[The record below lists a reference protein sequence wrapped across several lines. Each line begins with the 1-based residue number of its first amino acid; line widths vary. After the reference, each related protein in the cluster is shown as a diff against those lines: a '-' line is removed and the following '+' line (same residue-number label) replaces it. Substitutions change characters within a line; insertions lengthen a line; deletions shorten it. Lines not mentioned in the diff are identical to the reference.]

1 MIKRHLFTLIIFVG
15 VLSGVQPSWVKTG
28 GGPINHNPRQCISDY
43 ELSLVRQNKIEVDR
57 GSMRDTILF
66 QDPIGNGGMINLND
80 SVSHHIYNYVDLN
93 NISGQIRDY
102 NCMSVT
108 YDGHDAT
115 DIGIGGF
122 YAMDEMK
129 TPILAAAPGIVSYSH
144 DGEYDR
150 NIYWDYSTVGNAV
163 IVSHADGTDTQYWH
177 MKRNSVAVSTGDT
190 VATGDTLGFVGSS
203 GISTGPHL
211 HFAVKNESNQ
221 TIDPWQG
228 PCNNNPSR
236 WENQLPFIGDTSAH
250 EQKLID
256 YITTSYPGS
265 SGNWDD
271 FYYMVSDNIP
281 SMKHINP
288 GDHWRSCVWVRNL
301 YNTDTLKTRWY
312 RDGELANEWSWIPG
326 ESQWWNQELVYY
338 TNSFWYWYGTWDW
351 NNIGGPLGE
360 WTEKTYINSKLV
372 GEKSYVCDEIPNQ
385 APSVD
390 MQQLSV
396 ELGETITGEFTA
408 TDDGHPFWF
417 NLVSAP
423 NNGGAIELYGGR
435 RRKFTYTAPNDFVG
449 FDPVRISATDDR
461 NLTGGGTFIF
471 FEVTGTG
478 LGNFMVEP
486 TYVGPQ
492 QDSIFISAHTLGEP
506 DNASVFAI
514 VKDLVNNS
522 SSLPL
527 ALAEEGGLW
536 SGHWVPTSE
545 SYFSVDLMFVHSDT
559 VLYEDIGTFTS
570 VGPLTI
576 SVIEDL
582 TASPGDVSIFNF
594 EVINNGSTAFASDVT
609 VSFQAENMECI
620 QNMSGQS
627 YSFDII
633 AAGDT
638 LGGNDNLVI
647 VMNNECSSDTSIGI
661 GANIHSGGT
670 LWWEDS
676 FLLNIETLDISE
688 DNIPTAY
695 SIKSAYPNPFNP
707 VTTINY
713 GLPIK
718 EFVSIYI
725 YDLMGRRVKTL
736 INNIMDPGY
745 RTITWN
751 ATNDLGQPVS
761 AGMYIYTIQVGDFR
775 QTKKVVLLK

>member
-1 MIKRHLFTLIIFVG
+1 MIKRYLFTVIIFVG
-15 VLSGVQPSWVKTG
+15 VLSGVQPSWVKTS
-28 GGPINHNPRQCISDY
+28 GGPVNHSPRECISDY

-57 GSMRDTILF
+57 NSMRDTISF
-66 QDPIGNGGMINLND
+66 QDPIGNGGMININD
-80 SVSHHIYNYVDLN
+80 SVRHHIYNYVDQNPVN
-93 NISGQIRDY
+93 NQILDY
-102 NCMSVT
+102 YCNDVS
-108 YDGHDAT
+108 YDGHNGT
-115 DIGIGGF
+115 DIGIDGF

-129 TPILAAAPGIVSYSH
+129 TPILAVAPGIVSYTH
-144 DGEYDR
+144 DGEFDR
-150 NIYWDYSTVGNAV
+150 YEYWDNSAVGNAV
-163 IVSHADGTDTQYWH
+163 IISHADGTDTWYWH
-177 MKRNSVAVSTGDT
+177 MKKNSVAVSTGDT
-190 VATGDTLGFVGSS
+190 VVTGDTLGFVGSS

-211 HFAVKNESNQ
+211 HFEVQNEQ
-221 TIDPWQG
+221 AQVVDPWEG
-228 PCNNNPSR
+228 SCNNIPSR

-250 EQKLID
+250 EQKLLG
-256 YITTSYPGS
+256 YITTSFAGQ
-265 SGNWDD
+265 SGNWDA
-271 FYYMVSDNIP
+271 FYNLTNENIP

-288 GDHWRSCVWVRNL
+288 GDHWRSCTWVRNL

-312 RDGELANEWSWIPG
+312 RDGELVNEWSWVPG
-326 ESQWWNQELVYY
+326 ESQWWNQNYEYY
-338 TNSFWYWYGTWDW
+338 TYSFWYWYGTWDW

-372 GEKSYVCDEIPNQ
+372 GETSYVCDEIPNQ

-396 ELGETITGEFTA
+396 ELGETITGELTA
-408 TDDGHPFWF
+408 TDDGDPFWF

-423 NNGGAIELYGGR
+423 NNGGSIELYGGR

-471 FEVTGTG
+471 FEVTGAG

-492 QDSIFISAHTLGEP
+492 QDSIFISAQTLGEP

-527 ALAEEGGLW
+527 ALDEEGGLW
-536 SGHWVPTSE
+536 SGHWIPTSE
-545 SYFSVDLMFVHSDT
+545 SYFSVDLMFVHGDT
-559 VLYEDIGTFTS
+559 VLYEDIGSFTS
-570 VGPLTI
+570 VGPLTVSI
-576 SVIEDL
+576 IGDL

-594 EVINNGSTAFASDVT
+594 EVINNGSTAFVSDVT
-609 VSFQAENMECI
+609 VSFHAESMECI

-627 YSFDII
+627 YSFDVI

-647 VMNNECSSDTSIGI
+647 VLNSECSSDTSIGI

-676 FLLNIETLDISE
+676 FLLNIVALDISE

-695 SIKSAYPNPFNP
+695 SLKSAYPNPFNP
-707 VTTINY
+707 VTKIEY

-718 EFVSIYI
+718 EFVSINI
-725 YDLMGRRVKTL
+725 YDLMGRKIKRLVNT
-736 INNIMDPGY
+736 IMDPGY

-751 ATNDLGQPVS
+751 ATNDLGQSVS
-761 AGMYIYTIQVGDFR
+761 AGMYIYTIHAGDFR